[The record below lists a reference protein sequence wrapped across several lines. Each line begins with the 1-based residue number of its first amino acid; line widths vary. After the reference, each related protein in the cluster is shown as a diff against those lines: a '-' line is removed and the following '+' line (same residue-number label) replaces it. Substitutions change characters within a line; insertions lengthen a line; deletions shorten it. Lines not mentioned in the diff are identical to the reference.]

1 MSDFSLTLVL
11 QIKTS
16 KIIND
21 MAKVQQ
27 KSEKIT
33 AFGGIFFVLDK
44 FDSILSSV
52 IDSHLGLRSTLIG
65 YQYSE
70 IIRAVFSVFCCGGDC
85 MEDLNL
91 YLKDVLTERPHTR
104 VPSADTVLRGIEELA
119 TENIS
124 YTVEK
129 TGNVYDFNTAEK
141 LNQLLIKLLLATG
154 QLTEGGAYDVDF
166 DHQFLEADKYD
177 SKRTYKGFDGYSP
190 GVFTIGGL
198 IAYLENRD
206 GNCNVRFKQ
215 AETHRRLFEM
225 MSLFGIHVRSFRAD
239 CGSYGEDIVKVVM
252 EHTEKFY
259 IRAERY
265 AGLYEKVKRQTGW
278 TTVEIG
284 FQQYDV
290 QSFPFESFGDVK
302 HCRLVVQRQRKQK
315 GEQLDLFDGEYTYRC
330 ILTNDWD
337 MTDEEI
343 ILHYNKRGSA
353 EQVFDRQN
361 NDFGWAHLPKSFMN
375 QNTVFLL
382 ITAMAANFY
391 RYIVAL
397 PLMAVLF
404 GIKATDRVK
413 SFLFRFIAVPAKWI
427 MTARQYVLNI
437 YTENRAYA
445 RPFKTEFG

>member
-1 MSDFSLTLVL
+1 
-11 QIKTS
+11 
-16 KIIND
+16 

-27 KSEKIT
+27 KSEKIS

-70 IIRAVFSVFCCGGDC
+70 IIRAIFSVFCCGGDC

-91 YLKDVLTERPHTR
+91 YLKDVLTERPQTR

-124 YTVEK
+124 YTAEK

-198 IAYLENRD
+198 IVYLENRD

-215 AETHRRLFEM
+215 AETHRRFFEM
-225 MSLFGIHVRSFRAD
+225 MSSFGIHTRSFRAD
-239 CGSYGEDIVKVVM
+239 CGSYSEDIVKVVM

-265 AGLYEKVKRQTGW
+265 AGLYEKVKRKTGW

-284 FQQYDV
+284 FQRYDV
-290 QSFPFESFGDVK
+290 QSFPFESFEDVK
-302 HCRLVVQRQRKQK
+302 HCRLVVQRQRRQK

-343 ILHYNKRGSA
+343 ILHYNKRGTA

-413 SFLFRFIAVPAKWI
+413 NFLFRFIAVPAKWI
-427 MTARQYVLNI
+427 KTARQYKLHI
-437 YTENRAYA
+437 YSQKPYNLIWEH
-445 RPFKTEFG
+445 G

>member
-21 MAKVQQ
+21 MAKVSK

-44 FDSILSSV
+44 FDRILSSV
-52 IDSHLGLRSTLIG
+52 IDSHLGLRSKLIG

-124 YTVEK
+124 YTAEK

-154 QLTEGGAYDVDF
+154 QLAEG
-166 DHQFLEADKYD
+166 
-177 SKRTYKGFDGYSP
+177 
-190 GVFTIGGL
+190 
-198 IAYLENRD
+198 
-206 GNCNVRFKQ
+206 
-215 AETHRRLFEM
+215 
-225 MSLFGIHVRSFRAD
+225 
-239 CGSYGEDIVKVVM
+239 
-252 EHTEKFY
+252 
-259 IRAERY
+259 
-265 AGLYEKVKRQTGW
+265 
-278 TTVEIG
+278 
-284 FQQYDV
+284 
-290 QSFPFESFGDVK
+290 
-302 HCRLVVQRQRKQK
+302 
-315 GEQLDLFDGEYTYRC
+315 GEYTYRC

-427 MTARQYVLNI
+427 RTARQNALNVYSGKPYDLI
-437 YTENRAYA
+437 WAY
-445 RPFKTEFG
+445 G

>member
-1 MSDFSLTLVL
+1 M
-11 QIKTS
+11 
-16 KIIND
+16 
-21 MAKVQQ
+21 
-27 KSEKIT
+27 
-33 AFGGIFFVLDK
+33 
-44 FDSILSSV
+44 
-52 IDSHLGLRSTLIG
+52 LIG

-70 IIRAVFSVFCCGGDC
+70 IIRAIFSVFCCGGDC

-119 TENIS
+119 TGNIS
-124 YTVEK
+124 YTAEK
-129 TGNVYDFNTAEK
+129 TDNVYDFNTAEK
-141 LNQLLIKLLLATG
+141 LNQLVIKLLLATG
-154 QLTEGGAYDVDF
+154 QLTEGGEYDVDF
-166 DHQFLEADKYD
+166 DHQFLEAEKYD
-177 SKRTYKGFDGYSP
+177 SKRTFKGFDGYSP

-206 GNCNVRFKQ
+206 GNANVRFMQ
-215 AETHRRLFEM
+215 AETHRRFFEM
-225 MSLFGIHVRSFRAD
+225 MNSFGIHVRSLRAD
-239 CGSYGEDIVKVVM
+239 CGSYSEDIVKVVM
-252 EHTEKFY
+252 EHTDKFY

-265 AGLYEKVKRQTGW
+265 AALYEKVKRKMGW

-284 FQQYDV
+284 YQQYDV
-290 QSFPFESFGDVK
+290 QSFPFESFEDVK

-413 SFLFRFIAVPAKWI
+413 NFLFRFIAVPAKWI
-427 MTARQYVLNI
+427 KTARQYKLNI
-437 YTENRAYA
+437 YSDKPYDLIWEH
-445 RPFKTEFG
+445 G

>member
-27 KSEKIT
+27 KSEKIS

-44 FDSILSSV
+44 FDRILSSV
-52 IDSHLGLRSTLIG
+52 IDSHLGLRSKLIG

-91 YLKDVLTERPHTR
+91 YLKDVLSERPHTR

-124 YTVEK
+124 YTAEK

-154 QLTEGGAYDVDF
+154 QLTEGS
-166 DHQFLEADKYD
+166 E
-177 SKRTYKGFDGYSP
+177 
-190 GVFTIGGL
+190 
-198 IAYLENRD
+198 
-206 GNCNVRFKQ
+206 
-215 AETHRRLFEM
+215 
-225 MSLFGIHVRSFRAD
+225 
-239 CGSYGEDIVKVVM
+239 
-252 EHTEKFY
+252 
-259 IRAERY
+259 
-265 AGLYEKVKRQTGW
+265 
-278 TTVEIG
+278 
-284 FQQYDV
+284 YDV
-290 QSFPFESFGDVK
+290 QSFPFESFEDVK
-302 HCRLVVQRQRKQK
+302 HCRFVVQRQRKQK

-343 ILHYNKRGSA
+343 IQHYNKRETA

-413 SFLFRFIAVPAKWI
+413 NFLFRFIAVPAKWI
-427 MTARQYVLNI
+427 KTARQYRLNI
-437 YTENRAYA
+437 YSEKPYDLIW
-445 RPFKTEFG
+445 EHG

>member
-1 MSDFSLTLVL
+1 
-11 QIKTS
+11 
-16 KIIND
+16 
-21 MAKVQQ
+21 MAKVQI
-27 KSEKIT
+27 KSEKLT
-33 AFGGIFFVLDK
+33 PFGGIFSIMEQ
-44 FDSILSSV
+44 FDSMLSPI
-52 IDSHLGLRSTLIG
+52 IDQTLGQRCRSIIG

-70 IIRAVFSVFCCGGDC
+70 IIRSLMSVYFCGGSC
-85 MEDLNL
+85 VEDVTSHLMRHL
-91 YLKDVLTERPHTR
+91 SYHPTLRTCSSDTILRAIKELTQ
-104 VPSADTVLRGIEELA
+104 
-119 TENIS
+119 ENIS
-124 YTVEK
+124 YTSDKGK
-129 TGNVYDFNTAEK
+129 TYDFNTADK
-141 LNQLLIKLLLATG
+141 LNALLIKALVSTG
-154 QLTEGGAYDVDF
+154 ELNEVETYDVDF

-215 AETHRRLFEM
+215 AETHRRFFEM
-225 MSLFGIHVRSFRAD
+225 MRSFGIHVRSFRAD
-239 CGSYGEDIVKVVM
+239 CGSYSEDIVKVVM

-284 FQQYDV
+284 FQRYDV
-290 QSFPFESFGDVK
+290 QSFPFESFEDVK
-302 HCRLVVQRQRKQK
+302 HCRLVVQRQRRQK

-343 ILHYNKRGSA
+343 ILHYNKRGAA

-361 NDFGWAHLPKSFMN
+361 NDFGWAHLPKFFMN

-427 MTARQYVLNI
+427 KTARQYKLNI
-437 YTENRAYA
+437 YSPKPYNQIWEH
-445 RPFKTEFG
+445 G

>member
-1 MSDFSLTLVL
+1 MPVFSLTLVL
-11 QIKTS
+11 RFKTS

-33 AFGGIFFVLDK
+33 VFGGIFFVLDK

-70 IIRAVFSVFCCGGDC
+70 IIRAIFSVFCCGGDC

-124 YTVEK
+124 YTAEK

-154 QLTEGGAYDVDF
+154 QLTEGGEYDVDF
-166 DHQFLEADKYD
+166 DHQFLEAEKYD

-215 AETHRRLFEM
+215 AETHRRFFEM
-225 MSLFGIHVRSFRAD
+225 MRSFGIHVRSFRAD
-239 CGSYGEDIVKVVM
+239 CGSYSEDIVKVVM
-252 EHTEKFY
+252 EHTEKFH

-284 FQQYDV
+284 FQHYDI
-290 QSFPFESFGDVK
+290 QSFPFESFEDVK
-302 HCRLVVQRQRKQK
+302 HCRLVVQRQRKQN

-353 EQVFDRQN
+353 EQVFDRQD

-382 ITAMAANFY
+382 LTAMAANFY

-427 MTARQYVLNI
+427 RTARQYKLNI
-437 YTENRAYA
+437 YSNKPYNIIWEH
-445 RPFKTEFG
+445 G

>member
-1 MSDFSLTLVL
+1 
-11 QIKTS
+11 
-16 KIIND
+16 

-70 IIRAVFSVFCCGGDC
+70 IIRAIFSVFCCGGDC

-124 YTVEK
+124 YTAEK

-177 SKRTYKGFDGYSP
+177 AKPTYKKFLGYRP
-190 GVFTIGGL
+190 GVYVIGDM
-198 IAYLENRD
+198 IVYVENSD
-206 GNCNVRFKQ
+206 GNTNVRFYQ
-215 AETHRRLFEM
+215 AETHKRFFALLEANSIR
-225 MSLFGIHVRSFRAD
+225 VNRFRAD
-239 CGSYGEDIVKVVM
+239 CGSCSKEIVS
-252 EHTEKFY
+252 EIEKHCTHFY
-259 IRAERY
+259 IRANRCSS
-265 AGLYEKVKRQTGW
+265 LYDDLFSLRGWKTEEINGIQFELNSILVEKWEGKC
-278 TTVEIG
+278 
-284 FQQYDV
+284 Y
-290 QSFPFESFGDVK
+290 
-302 HCRLVVQRQRKQK
+302 RLVIQRQKRMD
-315 GEQLDLFDGEYTYRC
+315 GELDLWEGEYTYRC
-330 ILTNDWD
+330 ILTNDYD
-337 MTDEEI
+337 SSTRDIVEF
-343 ILHYNKRGSA
+343 YNKRGGK
-353 EQVFDRQN
+353 ERIFDDMN
-361 NDFGWAHLPKSFMN
+361 NGFGWNRLPKSFMSE
-375 QNTVFLL
+375 NTVFLL

-427 MTARQYVLNI
+427 RTARQYKLNI
-437 YTENRAYA
+437 YSNKPYNIIWEH
-445 RPFKTEFG
+445 G

>member
-1 MSDFSLTLVL
+1 
-11 QIKTS
+11 
-16 KIIND
+16 
-21 MAKVQQ
+21 MAKVQI
-27 KSEKIT
+27 KSEKLT
-33 AFGGIFFVLDK
+33 PFGGIFSIMEQ
-44 FDSILSSV
+44 FDSMLSPI
-52 IDSHLGLRSTLIG
+52 IDQTLGQRCRSIIG

-70 IIRAVFSVFCCGGDC
+70 IIRSLMSVYFCGGSC
-85 MEDLNL
+85 VEDVTSHLMRHL
-91 YLKDVLTERPHTR
+91 SYHPTLRTCSSDTILRAIKELTQ
-104 VPSADTVLRGIEELA
+104 
-119 TENIS
+119 ENIS
-124 YTVEK
+124 YTSDQGK
-129 TGNVYDFNTAEK
+129 TYDFNTADK
-141 LNQLLIKLLLATG
+141 LNTLLINALVSTG
-154 QLTEGGAYDVDF
+154 ELKEIEEYDVDF

-215 AETHRRLFEM
+215 AETHRRFFEM
-225 MSLFGIHVRSFRAD
+225 MRSFGIHVRSFRAD
-239 CGSYGEDIVKVVM
+239 CGSYSEDIVKVVM

-284 FQQYDV
+284 FQHYDV
-290 QSFPFESFGDVK
+290 QSFPFESFEDVK

-413 SFLFRFIAVPAKWI
+413 SFLFRFIAVPAKWVK
-427 MTARQYVLNI
+427 TARQYKLNI
-437 YTENRAYA
+437 FSNKPYNLIWEH
-445 RPFKTEFG
+445 G